1 MNAWERCKAAPFAPP
16 SPAKW
21 RRQSEAEAEQL
32 MAYLRGAHA
41 IATGSTITA
50 PDDSPRCR
58 AKAISS
64 LISDEAL
71 ASERLGRLT
80 DKVTAALMDANLCSI
95 RLPRT
100 NGGLGGTGTDLFEAA
115 EEISRADGSAG
126 WCMAICNAV
135 NTFVHKGAPA
145 KARKEVF
152 GNGPA
157 ACWATLL
164 PKASSVEDRGGF
176 CVSGHFGYG
185 SSSSFSRWV
194 MVPARL
200 PDRDGKQWFRAH
212 LLPREDVDIKEG
224 TWDAMGLRGTAS
236 IDYTIAGK
244 FVPVYRT
251 FEYPFLVGENPE
263 DPSAQGL
270 VYDGQPGLAAFA
282 SGIGFRALSELLAS
296 APKTKRLLAEG
307 VQADD
312 NLVQFGI
319 GELEGRL
326 RAGRTYYLDLIAEYD
341 EAIARG
347 CAPDPAHALDMHQA
361 AQTLTRAARD
371 MTVFAFD
378 NAGTTVVMAANPLQ
392 RCLRDIFTGLKHAIL
407 TPAILGR
414 IGKVRLGL
422 EFGAVGF

>member
-1 MNAWERCKAAPFAPP
+1 MGHF
-16 SPAKW
+16 S
-21 RRQSEAEAEQL
+21 
-32 MAYLRGAHA
+32 GAHA
-41 IATGSTITA
+41 ITTGTGTIVA
-50 PDDSPRCR
+50 HDSPICR
-58 AKAISS
+58 ARAISAV
-64 LISDEAL
+64 ISEEAL

-80 DKVTAALMDANLCSI
+80 DKVSAALMDAKLCSI
-95 RLPRT
+95 RLPEAD
-100 NGGLGGTGTDLFEAA
+100 GGLGGMGKDLFEAA

-145 KARKEVF
+145 EARKEIF
-152 GNGPA
+152 GSGPA

-164 PKASSVEDRGGF
+164 PKANSVEERDGF
-176 CVSGHFGYG
+176 CVSGNFSYG

-200 PDRDGKQWFRAH
+200 ADREGKQWFRAH
-212 LLPREDVDIKEG
+212 LLPREEVDIKEG
-224 TWDAMGLRGTAS
+224 SWDAMGLRGTAS
-236 IDYTIAGK
+236 IDYAITNK
-244 FVPVYRT
+244 FVPAHHT
-251 FEYPFLVGENPE
+251 FEYPFLADKDSQN
-263 DPSAQGL
+263 PSAQGL
-270 VYDGQPGLAAFA
+270 VYDGQPGLVAFA
-282 SGIGFRALSELLAS
+282 SGIGFRALSELLAA

-312 NLVQFGI
+312 NVVQFGI

-326 RAGRTYYLDLIAEYD
+326 RAARSHYLEILAGCD
-341 EAIARG
+341 EALAQGR
-347 CAPDPAHALDMHQA
+347 APDPTGALDMHQA

-371 MTVFAFD
+371 ITVFAFD
-378 NAGTTVVMAANPLQ
+378 NAGTTVVMATNPLQ

-422 EFGAVGF
+422 DFGAMGF